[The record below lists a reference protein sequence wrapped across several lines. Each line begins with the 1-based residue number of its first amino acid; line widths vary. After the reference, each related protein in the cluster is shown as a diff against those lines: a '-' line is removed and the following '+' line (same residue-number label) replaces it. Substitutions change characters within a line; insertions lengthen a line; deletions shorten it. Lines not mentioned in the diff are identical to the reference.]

1 MKKNLLFTTALVA
14 TTFTASGV
22 LAADPVSITT
32 QEALNQYIDSG
43 KGASWTD
50 IVRFQVFK
58 TGRLKT
64 IMLKTVSLKLMICR
78 LKTLP

>member
-14 TTFTASGV
+14 ATFTASGV

-50 IVRFQVFK
+50 IV
-58 TGRLKT
+58 T
-64 IMLKTVSLKLMICR
+64 ISGVQNGGG
-78 LKTLP
+78 